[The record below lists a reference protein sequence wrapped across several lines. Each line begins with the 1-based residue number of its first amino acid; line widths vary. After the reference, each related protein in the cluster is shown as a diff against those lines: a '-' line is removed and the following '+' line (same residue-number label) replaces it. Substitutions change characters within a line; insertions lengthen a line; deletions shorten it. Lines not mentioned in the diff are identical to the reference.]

1 MQPGT
6 TFKGG
11 VIDRRIKE
19 RIIDH
24 NKHAKNSHIL
34 KYSREEGHS
43 HVGTKFSKYLE
54 KNYSS
59 SFHRKISEALFI
71 KELKPSLRVCLH
83 ETRNEISKHN
93 KGNSVCITFHRGR
106 NEMDFVLGVVR
117 DKRPIKAH

>member
-19 RIIDH
+19 RIIDY

-54 KNYSS
+54 KITAHLSIGRLVKLYS
-59 SFHRKISEALFI
+59 
-71 KELKPSLRVCLH
+71 
-83 ETRNEISKHN
+83 
-93 KGNSVCITFHRGR
+93 
-106 NEMDFVLGVVR
+106 
-117 DKRPIKAH
+117 